1 MAMLTVNQAA
11 RAGYAGRATIYR
23 KLRAGELPAQSG
35 DNDQAIIDSADLER
49 VFGEPRSHR
58 ETSHESIRDIAET
71 AQLRA
76 ENSLLRAENADL
88 RLQRDRLMSLLEQ
101 ASVPAPRTGLTLRR
115 LLGRRARARA
125 RTQDP
130 Q

>member
-88 RLQRDRLMSLLEQ
+88 RLQRDRLMRLLERTAPSPQ
-101 ASVPAPRTGLTLRR
+101 PRPGASVLSRLLRR
-115 LLGRRARARA
+115 RRGTEVTR
-125 RTQDP
+125 
-130 Q
+130 